1 MFHKIA
7 ATPILGVYQ
16 GSGKFS
22 KCASKTA
29 DITKSEDVMVKKA
42 INLIAPD
49 VIKSLAK
56 VYNLSDNINEYI
68 FPVVRCLTAQ
78 VPNSNGDRFSHE
90 ELTRFSDKHRCLVY
104 QTFRNDPLH
113 VEHIA
118 NDPKAARGF
127 LPDVYYIQEDKDDMH
142 VIAIAAVDTTKDA
155 PLADG
160 ILSGDID
167 SFSMGCICDSVK
179 CSYCHKEA
187 FSDRDLCDHLKWH
200 KMSKINGKLV
210 YEDCLGVE
218 YQELSVV
225 GEPADN
231 TARTQAILQ
240 LAASRQTEHEEH
252 RAFSAI
258 SSLASSE
265 DQLEIARYVHANIGK
280 IPDALVR
287 LANKLF

>member
-29 DITKSEDVMVKKA
+29 DLTTVEDTVVKKA

-68 FPVVRCLTAQ
+68 FPVVRCLTSNT
-78 VPNSNGDRFSHE
+78 PNSNGDRFSHE
-90 ELTRFSDKHRCLVY
+90 ELTRFSSKHRCLVY

-187 FSDRDLCDHLKWH
+187 FSDRDLCDHLQWH

-231 TARTQAILQ
+231 TARTQSILQ
-240 LAASRQTEHEEH
+240 LAASKQSEDSHQ
-252 RAFSAI
+252 AFVAI